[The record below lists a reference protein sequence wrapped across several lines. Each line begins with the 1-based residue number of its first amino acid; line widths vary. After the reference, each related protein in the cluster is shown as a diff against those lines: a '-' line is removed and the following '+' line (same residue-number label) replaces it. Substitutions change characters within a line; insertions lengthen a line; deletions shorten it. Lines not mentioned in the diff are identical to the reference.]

1 SPGPGRRVGSLRPRL
16 DHIASRHRANPVV
29 TLRWND
35 DAEDILTAARRAV
48 VAGDEREIHEATC
61 VLAADAV
68 ELRAATRVA
77 AGARGR
83 AERGDRGGGIRRI
96 HADRAHAAVRPDVA
110 RVGGGRPP
118 AQVRPPVEIERDYDD
133 VVTVTLPV
141 PGGGGGGGG
150 GSVPQLTSNWVL
162 ANSPRSDCTVRG
174 LSPLTAQFAATS
186 ESSTV

>member
-118 AQVRPPVEIERDYDD
+118 AQVRPHVEIERDYDA
-133 VVTVTLPV
+133 V
-141 PGGGGGGGG
+141 GGED
-150 GSVPQLTSNWVL
+150 L
-162 ANSPRSDCTVRG
+162 AEAGDAHAPWRRG
-174 LSPLTAQFAATS
+174 WWRRRGRRLGAAAH
-186 ESSTV
+186 VALGAGQ